1 MKARINRALVADQI
15 ILVDAK
21 RASIASCP
29 FCGSYDTRPAVH
41 LLSQTMHHV
50 ICGNVACQATGPGR
64 YDIDAARGAW
74 DWREP
79 SR

>member
-1 MKARINRALVADQI
+1 MKARVNRSIVADQI
-15 ILVDAK
+15 ILVED
-21 RASIASCP
+21 ASIAPCP

-64 YDIDAARGAW
+64 YDIDAAILAW
-74 DWREP
+74 NHREP